1 MTYFLAPY
9 VNSYKRF
16 QAGSFAPTRIAWSM
30 DNRTSGFRVLGHG
43 AGQRVECR
51 IPGGDVNPY
60 LAFAAIL
67 AAGLHGIENKLEPE
81 PLMAGNVYESEAA
94 REIPK
99 TLRDA
104 LARLDESEILRAAM
118 GDEVIEH
125 YLHTGGWEQMEYDRR
140 VTDWEIMR
148 GFEQS

>member
-1 MTYFLAPY
+1 MNPHLAY
-9 VNSYKRF
+9 
-16 QAGSFAPTRIAWSM
+16 
-30 DNRTSGFRVLGHG
+30 
-43 AGQRVECR
+43 
-51 IPGGDVNPY
+51 
-60 LAFAAIL
+60 AALL
-67 AAGLHGIENKLEPE
+67 AAGLYGVENRLEPE
-81 PLMAGNVYESEAA
+81 PLMAGNVYESAAA

-104 LARLDESEILRAAM
+104 LARLDASEILREAM
-118 GDEVIEH
+118 GDDVVDH